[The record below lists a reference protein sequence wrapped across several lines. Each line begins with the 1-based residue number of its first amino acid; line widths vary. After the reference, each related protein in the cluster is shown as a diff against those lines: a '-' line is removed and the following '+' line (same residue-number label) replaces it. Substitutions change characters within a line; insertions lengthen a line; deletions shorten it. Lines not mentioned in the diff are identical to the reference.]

1 MRDDESSYPPLSLS
15 ASMGL
20 GRALV
25 FASVMVLPAFVA
37 GLASWLLY
45 GGSETWQD
53 WQYLTC
59 YAVPGAL
66 IMSAFIMGYLG
77 SREVDQ

>member
-1 MRDDESSYPPLSLS
+1 
-15 ASMGL
+15 MGL

-37 GLASWLLY
+37 GLSSWILF
-45 GGSETWQD
+45 GGSESWQD

-59 YAVPGAL
+59 YAVPGVL
-66 IMSAFIMGYLG
+66 IMSAFIMGYKG
-77 SREVDQ
+77 DKEVEQ

>member
-1 MRDDESSYPPLSLS
+1 
-15 ASMGL
+15 MGL

-37 GLASWLLY
+37 GLASWLLF

-59 YAVPGAL
+59 YAVPGVL
-66 IMSAFIMGYLG
+66 IMSAFIIGYLG
-77 SREVDQ
+77 SRAVDQ

>member
-1 MRDDESSYPPLSLS
+1 MRDDESSYPPLSLR

-37 GLASWLLY
+37 GLASWLLF

>member
-1 MRDDESSYPPLSLS
+1 
-15 ASMGL
+15 MGL
-20 GRALV
+20 VRALV

-37 GLASWLLY
+37 GLASWLLF

>member
-1 MRDDESSYPPLSLS
+1 
-15 ASMGL
+15 MGL

-37 GLASWLLY
+37 GLASWLLF
-45 GGSETWQD
+45 GGSETWQE
-53 WQYLTC
+53 WQYITC
-59 YAVPGAL
+59 YAVPGGL

>member
-1 MRDDESSYPPLSLS
+1 
-15 ASMGL
+15 MGF

-25 FASVMVLPAFVA
+25 FASVTVLPAFVA
-37 GLASWLLY
+37 GLSLWILF
-45 GGSETWQD
+45 GGSESWQD

-66 IMSAFIMGYLG
+66 IMSAFIMGYRG
-77 SREVDQ
+77 SSEVEQ